1 MRETLNYF
9 SKLKIRGKKK
19 FLKVGVI
26 AGGISSEREISL
38 KTGMEIYKSL
48 LNSGYRAFFI
58 DLKDDFCK
66 KLEAI
71 DLAFLALHGK
81 YGENGT
87 VQGLLELLKIP
98 YTGSG
103 VLASALAMDKIF
115 SKKVFIHNHIP
126 TPAYIEV
133 NSSDGADLSGT
144 ISKVKSKFS
153 FPVIVKPNK
162 EGSTIGISI
171 IENGAQ
177 LADGI
182 RMALNYDSKI
192 LIEKFIEGKLLA
204 VSIISRDPVALPIIE
219 IKPKSGFYDYKSK
232 YTKGLTEYIVP
243 AHLERNICKYVTD
256 LALKSHKSLQCSGIS
271 RVDLILG
278 NDNTAYILEV
288 NTMPGMTNTSLV
300 PKAAEAAGISFDL
313 LVEIILNFADL
324 KVSLP

>member
-1 MRETLNYF
+1 MKETLNYF
-9 SKLKIRGKKK
+9 SELKIREKKK

-26 AGGISSEREISL
+26 AGGISSEREVSL

-66 KLEAI
+66 KLETI

-81 YGENGT
+81 YGEDGT

-115 SKKVFIHNHIP
+115 SKKVFIYNHIS
-126 TPAYIEV
+126 TPDYIEV
-133 NSSDGADLSGT
+133 NSSDGANLSGT
-144 ISKVKSKFS
+144 ISKVKNKFS

-162 EGSTIGISI
+162 EGSTVGVSI
-171 IENGAQ
+171 IENDAQ

-192 LIEKFIEGKLLA
+192 LIEKFIEGKLLT
-204 VSIISRDPVALPIIE
+204 VSIIGRDPVALPIIE

-232 YTKGLTEYIVP
+232 YTKGLTEYVVP
-243 AHLERNICKYVTD
+243 AHLEKDICRYVTD
-256 LALKSHKSLQCSGIS
+256 LALKSHKCLHCSGIS

-313 LVEIILNFADL
+313 LIEIILNFADL